1 MGLYLYR
8 ALTQD
13 GREVSGSLEYP
24 EESAVLAYLES
35 QGYIP
40 VEIASGREGAGG
52 AAASGGIAARELKK
66 FSVIEFTRG
75 LGMLLRA
82 GLPIDK
88 ALVSLA
94 AASADSGTRKLLQQV
109 GRDIREGSSLSKA
122 LRGFDNLFGRL
133 YLSLIQ
139 AGEISGNLEVSID
152 HLSAYLDSQ
161 QQLRER
167 IVNAMIYPL
176 VLLVVTVFSIVLLMV
191 VVMPKFKQLFEDMD
205 AELPAVTQAFL
216 STSDFLR
223 DYGSAICALL
233 LGLVAAV
240 FMLRGNPGF
249 RALLDQ
255 LVLRLPWIGELVKK
269 VQVSRYAETLSMM
282 LQCGIPIQRSL
293 GASCQVVSNSW
304 IRQAIVRPG
313 GEGNQG
319 RRQLRRR
326 GRASFPR
333 PHLANDQGRRT
344 GGRARTNS
352 GDRRQDHP
360 PRRRPHHSAG
370 HRRFRTGDHRLPRRR
385 RRRRDR
391 LDTGRGAGHER
402 TRRRLATGS

>member
-233 LGLVAAV
+233 LGLVAAI

-293 GASCQVVSNSW
+293 GASCQVVGNGW
-304 IRQAIVRPG
+304 IRKQFDLAAKEIKEGGSFSDAVGRHFPALTWQMIKVGEQA
-313 GEGNQG
+313 GELEQ
-319 RRQLRRR
+319 
-326 GRASFPR
+326 S
-333 PHLANDQGRRT
+333 
-344 GGRARTNS
+344 
-352 GDRRQDHP
+352 
-360 PRRRPHHSAG
+360 
-370 HRRFRTGDHRLPRRR
+370 
-385 RRRRDR
+385 
-391 LDTGRGAGHER
+391 
-402 TRRRLATGS
+402 LATVAKIIRHDVDRTIQRVIGIFEPVIIVFLGAVVAGVIGSVLVAVLGMNDLIAG

>member
-304 IRQAIVRPG
+304 IRQQFDRAAKEIKEG
-313 GEGNQG
+313 GSFGDAVG
-319 RRQLRRR
+319 RH
-326 GRASFPR
+326 FPA
-333 PHLANDQGRRT
+333 LTWQMIKVGE
-344 GGRARTNS
+344 
-352 GDRRQDHP
+352 Q
-360 PRRRPHHSAG
+360 AG
-370 HRRFRTGDHRLPRRR
+370 EL
-385 RRRRDR
+385 
-391 LDTGRGAGHER
+391 EQS
-402 TRRRLATGS
+402 LATVARIIRHDVDRTIQRVIGVFEPVIIVFLGAVVAGVIGSILVAVLGMNELVGG

>member
-233 LGLVAAV
+233 LGLVAAI

-304 IRQAIVRPG
+304 IRQQFDQAAKEIKEG
-313 GEGNQG
+313 GSFSAAVG
-319 RRQLRRR
+319 RH
-326 GRASFPR
+326 FPA
-333 PHLANDQGRRT
+333 LTWQMIKVGE
-344 GGRARTNS
+344 
-352 GDRRQDHP
+352 Q
-360 PRRRPHHSAG
+360 AG
-370 HRRFRTGDHRLPRRR
+370 EL
-385 RRRRDR
+385 
-391 LDTGRGAGHER
+391 EQS
-402 TRRRLATGS
+402 LATVARLIRHDVDRTIQRVIGVFEPLIIVFLGAVVAGVIGSILVAVLGMNELVGG

>member
-304 IRQAIVRPG
+304 IRQQFDQAAKEIKEG
-313 GEGNQG
+313 GSFSAAVG
-319 RRQLRRR
+319 RH
-326 GRASFPR
+326 FPA
-333 PHLANDQGRRT
+333 LTWQMIKVGE
-344 GGRARTNS
+344 
-352 GDRRQDHP
+352 Q
-360 PRRRPHHSAG
+360 AG
-370 HRRFRTGDHRLPRRR
+370 EL
-385 RRRRDR
+385 
-391 LDTGRGAGHER
+391 EQS
-402 TRRRLATGS
+402 LATVARLIRHDVDRTIQRVIGVFEPLIIVFLGAVVAGVIGSILVAVLGMNELVGG

>member
-109 GRDIREGSSLSKA
+109 GA

-304 IRQAIVRPG
+304 IRQQFDQAAKEIKEG
-313 GEGNQG
+313 GSFSAAVG
-319 RRQLRRR
+319 RH
-326 GRASFPR
+326 FPA
-333 PHLANDQGRRT
+333 LTWQMIKVGE
-344 GGRARTNS
+344 
-352 GDRRQDHP
+352 Q
-360 PRRRPHHSAG
+360 AG
-370 HRRFRTGDHRLPRRR
+370 EL
-385 RRRRDR
+385 
-391 LDTGRGAGHER
+391 EQS
-402 TRRRLATGS
+402 LATVARLIRHDVDRTIQRVIGVFEPLIIVFLGAVVAGVIGSILVAVLGMNELVGG

>member
-1 MGLYLYR
+1 
-8 ALTQD
+8 
-13 GREVSGSLEYP
+13 
-24 EESAVLAYLES
+24 
-35 QGYIP
+35 
-40 VEIASGREGAGG
+40 
-52 AAASGGIAARELKK
+52 
-66 FSVIEFTRG
+66 
-75 LGMLLRA
+75 MLLRA

-304 IRQAIVRPG
+304 IRQQFDRAAKEIKEG
-313 GEGNQG
+313 GSFSAAVG
-319 RRQLRRR
+319 RH
-326 GRASFPR
+326 FPA
-333 PHLANDQGRRT
+333 LTWQMIKVGE
-344 GGRARTNS
+344 
-352 GDRRQDHP
+352 Q
-360 PRRRPHHSAG
+360 AG
-370 HRRFRTGDHRLPRRR
+370 EL
-385 RRRRDR
+385 
-391 LDTGRGAGHER
+391 EQS
-402 TRRRLATGS
+402 LATVARLIRHDVDRTIQRVIGVFEPLIIVFLGAVVAGVIGSILVAVLGMNELVGG

>member
-24 EESAVLAYLES
+24 EERAVLAWLES

-40 VEIASGREGAGG
+40 LDIAPGHEGAGDPS
-52 AAASGGIAARELKK
+52 ASSGIPARELRK
-66 FSVIEFTRG
+66 FSVIEFTLG

-88 ALVSLA
+88 ALASLA
-94 AASADSGTRKLLQQV
+94 AASGDSGTRKLLQQV
-109 GRDIREGSSLSKA
+109 GREIREGCSLSKA
-122 LRGFDNLFGRL
+122 LRGFEKLFGRL

-139 AGEISGNLEVSID
+139 AGEISGNLEVSIE
-152 HLSAYLDSQ
+152 HLSAYLESQ

-167 IVNAMIYPL
+167 IVNAMIYPII
-176 VLLVVTVFSIVLLMV
+176 LLFVTVFSIVLLMV

-223 DYGSAICALL
+223 DYGSAICAVLL
-233 LGLVAAV
+233 ALAAAA
-240 FMLRGNPGF
+240 FLLRGNAGF
-249 RALLDQ
+249 RALLDRV
-255 LVLRLPWIGELVKK
+255 VLRLPWVGQLVKK

-293 GASCQVVSNSW
+293 GASCQVVGNGW
-304 IRQAIVRPG
+304 IRKQFDLAGKEIKEGGSFSGAIGSHFPALTRQIIKVGEQA
-313 GEGNQG
+313 GELEQ
-319 RRQLRRR
+319 
-326 GRASFPR
+326 S
-333 PHLANDQGRRT
+333 
-344 GGRARTNS
+344 
-352 GDRRQDHP
+352 
-360 PRRRPHHSAG
+360 
-370 HRRFRTGDHRLPRRR
+370 
-385 RRRRDR
+385 
-391 LDTGRGAGHER
+391 
-402 TRRRLATGS
+402 LATVSKIIRHDVDRTIQRVIGIFEPVIIIFLGAVVAGVIGSILVAVLGMNELVGG

>member
-304 IRQAIVRPG
+304 IRQQFDQAAKEIKEG
-313 GEGNQG
+313 GSFGDAVG
-319 RRQLRRR
+319 RH
-326 GRASFPR
+326 FPA
-333 PHLANDQGRRT
+333 LTWQMIKVGE
-344 GGRARTNS
+344 
-352 GDRRQDHP
+352 Q
-360 PRRRPHHSAG
+360 AG
-370 HRRFRTGDHRLPRRR
+370 EL
-385 RRRRDR
+385 
-391 LDTGRGAGHER
+391 EQS
-402 TRRRLATGS
+402 LATVARLIRHDVDRTIQRVIGVFEPLIIVFLGAVVAGVIGSILVAVLGMNELVGG

>member
-233 LGLVAAV
+233 LGLVAAI

-304 IRQAIVRPG
+304 IRQQFDQAAKEIKEG
-313 GEGNQG
+313 GSFGDAVG
-319 RRQLRRR
+319 RH
-326 GRASFPR
+326 FPA
-333 PHLANDQGRRT
+333 LTWQMIKVGE
-344 GGRARTNS
+344 
-352 GDRRQDHP
+352 Q
-360 PRRRPHHSAG
+360 AG
-370 HRRFRTGDHRLPRRR
+370 EL
-385 RRRRDR
+385 
-391 LDTGRGAGHER
+391 EQS
-402 TRRRLATGS
+402 LATVARLIRHDVDRTIQRVIGVFEPLIIVFLGAVVAGVIGSILVAVLGMNELVGG